1 VIDLIEFIVGIY
13 DAWYFRRIAAVIGAV
28 VFFYFGVTYL
38 INLPAATNF
47 FGDLVLGFGSL
58 ALSLVCAIAAFRF
71 KKNSN

>member
-1 VIDLIEFIVGIY
+1 MIDLIEFIVGIY

-47 FGDLVLGFGSL
+47 FGDLVLGCGNLVL
-58 ALSLVCAIAAFRF
+58 AFVCAVAVFRF
-71 KKNSN
+71 R